1 VAPTEAEA
9 PGDGLDRSLGH
20 AFLTPVTRAVAA
32 LEKTWARSLRPGLH
46 FNRASG
52 AAERYQA
59 LAATPFCFAVCVAM
73 KSISPGDK
81 QS

>member
-1 VAPTEAEA
+1 V
-9 PGDGLDRSLGH
+9 
-20 AFLTPVTRAVAA
+20 FLTTATRPPPRR
-32 LEKTWARSLRPGLH
+32 EQPGRDLGAQALH

-52 AAERYQA
+52 AAERGQA
-59 LAATPFCFAVCVAM
+59 LAVTPFCFASCVAM